1 MQTSHTK
8 YTGATVQ
15 ISWPTCW
22 SIQQYFIKP
31 HCMKMMTWLRKP
43 KPTKGCQLT
52 AEEDEW

>member
-22 SIQQYFIKP
+22 SIQRYFIKP
-31 HCMKMMTWLRKP
+31 ICMKMMTWLRKP

-52 AEEDEW
+52 ADDDE